1 MIDIDDTIKHARTK
15 ARSLRKK
22 EQYECADEHDQI
34 ADWLEELVH
43 LRNEIMVIDEM
54 VCELKD
60 SCERETVE
68 VWNQGSADDITCSE
82 VKR

>member
-1 MIDIDDTIKHARTK
+1 MSDIDDAIQHARTK

-43 LRNEIMVIDEM
+43 LRNKIMVI
-54 VCELKD
+54 
-60 SCERETVE
+60 T
-68 VWNQGSADDITCSE
+68 DDIE
-82 VKR
+82 EWKRSNRK